1 MMKIWGI
8 FMAGCVLA
16 FGVLLG
22 MFLNQS
28 KAAGGE
34 TQSAETMAAAES
46 ATDAGTDNA
55 MAGEELPADIQSLIA
70 DSQENYAAAMR
81 VFEEETAA
89 EGEMRREVR
98 CPAPQ
103 RAMHLEAR
111 VQTPR
116 LESTGQW
123 IQIETTNIPIFWM
136 PP

>member
-89 EGEMRREVR
+89 EVRRFDGKCAGRFGIGCFDEKCAGRFGVR
-98 CPAPQ
+98 RLSGQCIWKLAY
-103 RAMHLEAR
+103 RHL
-111 VQTPR
+111 
-116 LESTGQW
+116 G
-123 IQIETTNIPIFWM
+123 
-136 PP
+136 